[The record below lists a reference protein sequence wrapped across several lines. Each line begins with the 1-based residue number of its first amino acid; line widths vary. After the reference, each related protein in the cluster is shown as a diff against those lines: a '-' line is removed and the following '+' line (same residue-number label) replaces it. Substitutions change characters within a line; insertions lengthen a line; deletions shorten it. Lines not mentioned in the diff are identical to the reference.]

1 MGKKMYFELNEAGV
15 AALLRSDTIGEPLER
30 VGERMARAA
39 NANARAAG
47 FPNARFDVRRFT
59 GRDRTRVHV
68 GVATKSAVTA
78 EIEARALT
86 RARGAAR

>member
-1 MGKKMYFELNEAGV
+1 MGTKMHFELNPDGV
-15 AALLRSDTIGEPLER
+15 AALLRSDTVGEQMER

-47 FPNARFDVRRFT
+47 FPDARYDVRRFA

-68 GVATKSAVTA
+68 GVATRSAVTA